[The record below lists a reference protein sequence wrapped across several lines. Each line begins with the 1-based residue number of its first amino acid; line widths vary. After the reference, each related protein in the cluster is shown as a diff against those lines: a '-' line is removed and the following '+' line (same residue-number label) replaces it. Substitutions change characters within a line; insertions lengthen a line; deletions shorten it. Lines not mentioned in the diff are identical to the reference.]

1 MTHASNHN
9 FVPHRHAHSRP
20 LHIATSLACI
30 FITAA
35 TRAQQLAF
43 TDATA
48 QANLANVIAGRLCF
62 ADLNN
67 DTRPDAIIRAIE
79 AGKPDRYRVFLNTP
93 REPDT
98 ANALPFSFIEHDS
111 NLPTPAAGD
120 CLVFAD
126 LNNDGNTDAIITRYL
141 DVYKATAD
149 APLRPECTGY
159 MLGKGNANFSEFVAI
174 EAVTPAT
181 TAAVAVGDVD
191 LDGLLDLYLGNWYT
205 KYGESNEAFEN
216 QLLVQSRDSEIAMTD
231 WTKPGV
237 REFKSL
243 TWLGCDSRGG
253 APAPDDCAGRP
264 TYGVMILHQFMPPG
278 PPRTRE
284 YTDDKLPP
292 APWLLELNYGRRAS
306 RVWRVSHFVSDLE
319 PILLTAG
326 DMHGEPLDPKLP
338 ASYQWAFGCCY
349 EDLTPDPIA
358 GDADRSGIYPAWL
371 TERAKTD
378 PRFARESEK
387 PFRTHGNTFDAAVGD
402 IDNDGDFDLFLTE
415 ITHAWA
421 GPSSDRSR
429 FIVQNTTRIRDSSG
443 TENVSSRF
451 LVKPEL
457 SVDRIPRDPTI
468 RNWNQGDLFAE
479 LADFDHDGR
488 LDLLLSSG
496 DYPDDQRLRLYRQQT
511 DGTFAD
517 ITPYTGLSN
526 EGSQQ
531 ISLADVD
538 LDGDIDILVGQ
549 SFNRLSAAQIAG
561 RTPTVKLY
569 LNQTVERRRE
579 RVRTQ
584 LPLAGVE
591 QNSLTLILQGDPTRG
606 CTTDALGAIVRVTA
620 DLDNDP
626 ATPDITQT
634 RQLIGIGGHAGKQHE
649 FLIHVGLGSAIT
661 ANVEISW
668 PMRDGQCSTSIPG
681 LQPGRHTINQQWDQ
695 PDDVPDPNPDA
706 GP

>member
-1 MTHASNHN
+1 
-9 FVPHRHAHSRP
+9 
-20 LHIATSLACI
+20 
-30 FITAA
+30 
-35 TRAQQLAF
+35 
-43 TDATA
+43 
-48 QANLANVIAGRLCF
+48 
-62 ADLNN
+62 
-67 DTRPDAIIRAIE
+67 
-79 AGKPDRYRVFLNTP
+79 
-93 REPDT
+93 
-98 ANALPFSFIEHDS
+98 
-111 NLPTPAAGD
+111 
-120 CLVFAD
+120 
-126 LNNDGNTDAIITRYL
+126 
-141 DVYKATAD
+141 
-149 APLRPECTGY
+149 
-159 MLGKGNANFSEFVAI
+159 
-174 EAVTPAT
+174 
-181 TAAVAVGDVD
+181 
-191 LDGLLDLYLGNWYT
+191 
-205 KYGESNEAFEN
+205 
-216 QLLVQSRDSEIAMTD
+216 
-231 WTKPGV
+231 
-237 REFKSL
+237 
-243 TWLGCDSRGG
+243 
-253 APAPDDCAGRP
+253 
-264 TYGVMILHQFMPPG
+264 
-278 PPRTRE
+278 
-284 YTDDKLPP
+284 
-292 APWLLELNYGRRAS
+292 
-306 RVWRVSHFVSDLE
+306 
-319 PILLTAG
+319 
-326 DMHGEPLDPKLP
+326 
-338 ASYQWAFGCCY
+338 
-349 EDLTPDPIA
+349 
-358 GDADRSGIYPAWL
+358 
-371 TERAKTD
+371 
-378 PRFARESEK
+378 
-387 PFRTHGNTFDAAVGD
+387 
-402 IDNDGDFDLFLTE
+402 
-415 ITHAWA
+415 
-421 GPSSDRSR
+421 
-429 FIVQNTTRIRDSSG
+429 VQNTTRIRDSSG
-443 TENVSSRF
+443 AENVSSRF

-517 ITPYTGLSN
+517 ITPYTGLNN

-649 FLIHVGLGSAIT
+649 FLIHVGLGSAIS

-668 PMRDGQCSTSIPG
+668 PMRDGQRSTSIPG

-695 PDDVPDPNPDA
+695 PDAVPDTNPDA